1 MSLAWLLER
10 MTAWPDRT
18 AIVWNDQ
25 PTTYGELL
33 NQVQAFDE
41 FLDDEG
47 VARGKVVALQAE
59 FSPASVA
66 LMLALIKRGAILVPI
81 AESSLPQYEEFVR
94 VAEVEAVAVV
104 DALDKC
110 RVEHREGQVT
120 NPLTRGLIQ
129 TGKPG
134 LVLFTSGSTGR
145 SKAVLHDFAVLL
157 EKFVVRRHRL
167 TVMTFLLLDHI
178 GGINTLF
185 YALSNGG
192 TVVSIRRRDPDLVCA
207 AVERHRVELLPTTP
221 TFLNLLLISEAYRRH
236 DLSSLKRISY
246 GTEVMPETTL
256 LRLREVLPDVDLLQT
271 YGLTELGILRSK
283 SDDAQS
289 LYFRV
294 GGEGFETK
302 IVDDMLFIRARTA
315 MLGYLNAP
323 SPFDAD
329 GWFNTQDVVAVE
341 GDQIRIL
348 GRRSEIIN
356 VGGQK
361 VYPAQVES
369 VLLRMD
375 NVRDVEVHGEPN
387 PIAGTIVAARINL
400 VTPED
405 LNDLKRRVRSFCRD
419 RLQPFMI
426 PVRIEITETDQW
438 SPRYKKVR
446 SISEESPSG

>member
-1 MSLAWLLER
+1 MSLGWLFEAMAAWR
-10 MTAWPDRT
+10 DQSAV
-18 AIVWNDQ
+18 VWNDQ
-25 PTTYGELL
+25 PTTYAELIDHVEAL
-33 NQVQAFDE
+33 E
-41 FLDDEG
+41 RYLDGKG
-47 VARGKVVALQAE
+47 VGKGAVVALQAD
-59 FSPASVA
+59 FSPVSIA
-66 LMLALIKRGAILVPI
+66 LMLALIERSSILVPI
-81 AESSLPQYEEFVR
+81 SESALPQSDEFLGI
-94 VAEVEAVAVV
+94 AEVEVIATV

-110 RVEHREGQVT
+110 RLQQRPARVT
-120 NPLTRGLIQ
+120 NPLTRRLIEA
-129 TGKPG
+129 GKPG

-145 SKAVLHDFAVLL
+145 SKAALHDVSALL
-157 EKFVVRRHRL
+157 EKFTAPRHRL

-192 TVVSIRRRDPDLVCA
+192 TVVSLRSRDPDAVCA

-221 TFLNLLLISEAYRRH
+221 TFLNLLLISGAYQRH

-256 LRLREVLPDVDLLQT
+256 QRLREVLPDVDLLQT
-271 YGLTELGILRSK
+271 YGLTELDILRSK
-283 SDDAQS
+283 SEEPGS

-302 IVDDMLFIRARTA
+302 VVDDVLFIRARSA

-329 GWFNTQDVVAVE
+329 GWFNTQDVVEVE
-341 GDQIRIL
+341 GDQIRVL

-369 VLLRMD
+369 VLLQMD

-387 PIAGTIVAARINL
+387 PISGNIVSARFSL

-405 LNDLKRRVRSFCRD
+405 LGELKRRVRAFCRD

-426 PVRIEITETDQW
+426 PVRVEIAESEQW

-446 SISEESPSG
+446 VKPS